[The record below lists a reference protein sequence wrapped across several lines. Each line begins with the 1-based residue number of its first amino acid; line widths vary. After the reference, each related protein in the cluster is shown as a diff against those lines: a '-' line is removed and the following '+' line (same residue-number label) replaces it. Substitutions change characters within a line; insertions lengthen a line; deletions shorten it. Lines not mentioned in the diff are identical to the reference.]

1 MADFSIDELNATQAG
16 TATSDTLK
24 NVAND
29 ARNAAC
35 GFFKAYPSVVI
46 PNPAFDFLD
55 SMWDGLCSQS
65 APGLPPAPQ
74 PPFSGGQCE
83 HTYRI
88 TYGYQP
94 YNRRDDSPYGAYQ
107 TGTYDIGGP
116 ISYIGYSPVIPGNS
130 VALIAI
136 NHPPPGNETSHTIS
150 ANGDWASQY
159 GGPLTISVED
169 LTGSDTC
176 GNLPPQYPIPP
187 IPPIPTIPGG
197 NTYTLPTTNIT
208 YNNGN
213 TYSVIPTL
221 NLNAS
226 FNPTIQIGGI
236 NVSVGGGGLTVG
248 GGSGGGSGSIDL
260 TNLLNKIA
268 ANLGDGTTG
277 GGGVGAV
284 AAAAAKNT
292 APTPPPGGAG
302 TVPPVPQPPTTPT
315 VKNKAQISSVQIFL
329 TTLPNL
335 RQTMF
340 ATDSVY
346 NNYAAGWFE
355 WLQGDLVVGNRLVI
369 QSQNTTYFAPKG
381 ADGYTF
387 TLTNGAAGYSQVSEL
402 SS

>member
-1 MADFSIDELNATQAG
+1 MADFSIDEINAVQAG

-24 NVAND
+24 NIANT

-55 SMWDGLCSQS
+55 SMWDGLCGQS
-65 APGLPPAPQ
+65 APGLPPAPV
-74 PPFSGGQCE
+74 PPFPGGQCVGDSYRFDYQFDVFHSSDHSLALHANGSHSFSGGPIYSIVFNSGQLVDE
-83 HTYRI
+83 GIGVFLTYLNSS
-88 TYGYQP
+88 TATEATFQEDYGGVP
-94 YNRRDDSPYGAYQ
+94 NNYGA
-107 TGTYDIGGP
+107 
-116 ISYIGYSPVIPGNS
+116 NF
-130 VALIAI
+130 
-136 NHPPPGNETSHTIS
+136 
-150 ANGDWASQY
+150 
-159 GGPLTISVED
+159 
-169 LTGSDTC
+169 
-176 GNLPPQYPIPP
+176 
-187 IPPIPTIPGG
+187 
-197 NTYTLPTTNIT
+197 TYTLTNLTHPADDCGSLPPKYPTPITPPTPTVPGGSIYNLSPVNIT
-208 YNNGN
+208 LNNGLTFN
-213 TYSVIPTL
+213 VTPQL
-221 NLNAS
+221 NLSAS
-226 FNPTIQIGGI
+226 LNPVIQIGGV
-236 NVSVGGGGLTVG
+236 NVSVGGGGVTIGTG
-248 GGSGGGSGSIDL
+248 GGSSVDP
-260 TNLLNKIA
+260 TALLNKILG
-268 ANLGDGTTG
+268 NLGDGTMS

-302 TVPPVPQPPTTPT
+302 TQPPVPQPPTIPT
-315 VKNKAQISSVQIFL
+315 VKNKPQVSSVQIFL

-340 ATDSVY
+340 ATDSTY

-369 QSQNTTYFAPKG
+369 QSQETTYFAPKG